1 MLDDFAFEHSFDLLS
16 LQEVDVN
23 ALSAPGFVAEWRGKG
38 CTAVLSPLDAATR
51 SHRVA
56 LVSRVPCRRVKL
68 DGVQA
73 SSRFAAG
80 LIEAQS
86 RDQLEH
92 VLIVAVYG
100 FAGDEPATDV
110 FMQELFQAIDRFG
123 GKFLILG
130 DFNTTQHRGTVD
142 RARPPCLF
150 ATSVL
155 ACLTHRTLSWTC
167 LKLLS
172 NGVVSCTINWRLKRS
187 KLPLTD
193 GGRDCRVTVWRPR
206 HG

>member
-142 RARPPCLF
+142 LAIRQGRVHALDD
-150 ATSVL
+150 TSFEKQVPTNPL
-155 ACLTHRTLSWTC
+155 RTRLQFR
-167 LKLLS
+167 
-172 NGVVSCTINWRLKRS
+172 NGFLG
-187 KLPLTD
+187 P
-193 GGRDCRVTVWRPR
+193 
-206 HG
+206 